1 MVQVFVGT
9 NAFQINRRV
18 RELTDAFVKEHGDLA
33 LEKIDAS
40 EVTYEQILGAVESQ
54 PFLAAR
60 KMVVVREVAQNN
72 DATEKLDTLIERAGD
87 DTDLIIVEGKL
98 DKRAAYYKALKRIP
112 NFEEHDETEAANLTG
127 WVKQQAEL
135 LGGEISEQG
144 ARYLVDRVGPN
155 QMKLSNELTKLV
167 LFDAQITR
175 QTIDNLTDEN
185 PATTVFNMIDAAFSG
200 NLKRALQLYDEQR
213 QQKVEPQA
221 IHAML
226 VWQLHAVAVAATAPK
241 NLDAR
246 SVASQSGLNPFVLQK
261 SQRIA
266 QRMGKA
272 DVHASLK
279 LLRDIDYKSKRQT
292 IDYDEAL
299 QYAIVRFAEMS

>member
-1 MVQVFVGT
+1 MQVFVGT

-18 RELTDAFVKEHGDLA
+18 RELTDAFVREHGDLA

-98 DKRAAYYKALKRIP
+98 DKRAAYYKALKKLS

-127 WVKQQAEL
+127 WVKQQTEL
-135 LGGEISEQG
+135 LGGDITEQS

-167 LFDAQITR
+167 LFDAQISR

-246 SVASQSGLNPFVLQK
+246 SVASKSGLNPFVLQK

>member
-18 RELTDAFVKEHGDLA
+18 RELTDAFVEEHGDLA

-72 DATEKLDTLIERAGD
+72 DAAEKLDILIERAGD

-98 DKRAAYYKALKRIP
+98 DKRAAYYKELKKLS
-112 NFEEHDETEAANLTG
+112 NFEEHNETEAGNVTG

-135 LGGEISEQG
+135 LGGEITEQN
-144 ARYLVDRVGPN
+144 ARYLVDRVGAN

-167 LFDAQITR
+167 LFDPKVTR
-175 QTIDNLTDEN
+175 QTIDKLTDEN
-185 PATTVFNMIDAAFSG
+185 PATTVFNLIDAAFSG
-200 NLKRALQLYDEQR
+200 NLKRALHLYDEQR
-213 QQKVEPQA
+213 QQRVEPQA

-241 NLDAR
+241 DLDPR
-246 SVASQSGLNPFVLQK
+246 SVAVQSGLNPFVLQK

-266 QRMGKA
+266 QRMGRA
-272 DVHASLK
+272 DIHESLK

-292 IDYDEAL
+292 IDYDEAI

>member
-1 MVQVFVGT
+1 MQVFVGT

-18 RELTDAFVKEHGDLA
+18 RELIDAFIREHGDLA
-33 LEKIDAS
+33 VEKIDAS
-40 EVTYEQILGAVESQ
+40 EASYEQILGAVESQ
-54 PFLAAR
+54 PFLATR
-60 KMVVVREVAQNN
+60 KMVIVREVAQNN
-72 DATEKLDTLIERAGD
+72 DASENLETLIERAGD

-98 DKRAAYYKALKRIP
+98 DKRAAYYKALKKLP
-112 NFEEHDETEAANLTG
+112 NFEEYDESETANITA
-127 WVKQQAEL
+127 WVRQQAEQ
-135 LGGEISEQG
+135 LGGEITEQN

-167 LFDAQITR
+167 LFDSTVTR
-175 QTIDNLTDEN
+175 KTIDSLTDEN
-185 PATTVFNMIDAAFSG
+185 PATTVFNLIDAAFSG
-200 NLKRALQLYDEQR
+200 NLKRALQLYGEQR

-226 VWQLHAVAVAATAPK
+226 VWQIHAVAVAATAPK
-241 NLDAR
+241 ELDAK

-272 DVHASLK
+272 DIHESLK

-292 IDYDEAL
+292 IDYDEAI